1 MAKKKKGYLYGF
13 FNGILVLICLA
24 LIVSLFVNFFNTD
37 LFYKNRYP
45 LVHKEIVEEYCG
57 LYDVDEYLVQSIIRA
72 ESFYDEKAVSPK
84 GAMGLMQIMPET
96 GEWIAEKLNLETFR
110 KEDLFDCE
118 KNIMMGVWYIS
129 YLSDRFDGD
138 LNNVIA
144 AYNAGPTNVSKW
156 LSQTDLSEDGK
167 NLTDI
172 PFEET
177 KKYQETVNS
186 AYEMY
191 LRIYGNM

>member
-24 LIVSLFVNFFNTD
+24 LIVFLFVNFFNTD